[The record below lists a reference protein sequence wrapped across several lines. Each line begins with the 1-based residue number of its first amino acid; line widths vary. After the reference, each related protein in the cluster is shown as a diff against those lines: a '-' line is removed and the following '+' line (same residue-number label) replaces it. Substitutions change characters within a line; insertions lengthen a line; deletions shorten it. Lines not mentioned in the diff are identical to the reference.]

1 MADELGPAP
10 DSASL
15 TPRRNLS
22 LREQIFEVFEE
33 PGSSWLAIVVSF
45 ILNMMI
51 LFSTVTFIIETHPYF
66 RNVHADASTR
76 TYSCG
81 RPLEYSMRLP
91 VLYYNRRC

>member
-66 RNVHADASTR
+66 RNVHADTW
-76 TYSCG
+76 
-81 RPLEYSMRLP
+81 
-91 VLYYNRRC
+91 